1 MTRNH
6 LTMIRRLVPMLGSVL
21 WVLWFIPASFG
32 GTDNAKD
39 LPSED
44 RPILKSTAEKDKQG
58 PQRAE
63 DTPLELD
70 EAQDLPSDDKPIL
83 INSTMEK
90 VILGAKRV
98 EGAPKE
104 FKDYVFES
112 VIQAENEPWRETAD
126 EILINPGVL
135 RWHRYLR
142 ALANTPE
149 WLDIGL
155 THRMRVES
163 LTNNFRKGAPETI
176 EGIAIRTRLRVGAD
190 WKMFRVLVE
199 GQNSTD
205 IGESSNA
212 TSTLNASLLGTDR
225 MLQAFLAMKLENVFG
240 TGLRTDLHVGRMT
253 MDFGERRF
261 IARNEFRNTT
271 NTFQGVHW
279 NLAEEKV
286 WRTRAFIVSPVAET
300 FGVLQPVE
308 DTVFWGVQYEDR
320 RKPWLFFDAY
330 YFGINGGGQTLDQQ
344 RAFGTYG
351 LRYFR
356 SAEVNRLDYEGES
369 AFQKGT
375 RSGLPHFAY
384 FQHAQ
389 VGYTFNLPF
398 QPHLIA
404 LYDYASGTSN
414 PTSGKS
420 GAFDTLFGAR
430 RAELNPSG
438 IFGPFFRSNI
448 ISPGVRLEM
457 QTSRNTDVMLKWR
470 AWWLAQSKDAWV
482 GSGLQ
487 DPTGAA
493 GNYLGHDVEIR
504 ARWNWNTF
512 LALDAGF
519 SHFFKGSYIS
529 YLAQTPGN
537 PSARDSDYTYIQAE
551 LRF

>member
-1 MTRNH
+1 
-6 LTMIRRLVPMLGSVL
+6 MIRRLVLTLGAVL
-21 WVLWFIPASFG
+21 WALWFIPASFG
-32 GTDNAKD
+32 GTGEAQD
-39 LPSED
+39 LPGND
-44 RPILKSTAEKDKQG
+44 RPILKSTAEKVNQG

-70 EAQDLPSDDKPIL
+70 EAQDLPGEDRPVL

-90 VILGAKRV
+90 VKLGAKRV

-104 FKDYVFES
+104 FKDYVYEQL
-112 VIQAENEPWRETAD
+112 IQADNEPWRETAD
-126 EILINPGVL
+126 EVLINPGVL

-155 THRMRVES
+155 THRMRAES

-176 EGIAIRTRLRVGAD
+176 EGIAIRTRLRIGAD
-190 WKMFRVLVE
+190 WKMFRVLLE

-205 IGESSNA
+205 IGESSSA
-212 TSTLNASLLGTDR
+212 TSTLNPSLLGSDR
-225 MLQAFLAMKLENVFG
+225 MLQGFLAMKFENVFD
-240 TGLRTDLHVGRMT
+240 TGLRTDLHLGRMT

-286 WRTRAFIVSPVAET
+286 WRTRAFIVKPVAET
-300 FGVLQPVE
+300 FGVLEPVE
-308 DTVFWGVQYEDR
+308 DTLFWGIQYEDR
-320 RKPWLFFDAY
+320 RKPWLFLDVY
-330 YFGINGGGQTLDQQ
+330 YFGINGGQTLDQQ
-344 RAFGTYG
+344 RTFGTYG

-356 SAEVNRLDYEGES
+356 SPQVNRLDYEGES
-369 AFQKGT
+369 AFQKGKLA
-375 RSGLPHFAY
+375 GLPHFAY

-389 VGYTFNLPF
+389 VGYTLDLPF
-398 QPHLIA
+398 QPRVIA
-404 LYDYASGTSN
+404 LYDYASGTSD

-420 GAFDTLFGAR
+420 GTFDTLFGAR

-438 IFGPFFRSNI
+438 TFGPFFRSNI
-448 ISPGVRLEM
+448 ISPGVHLEM
-457 QTSRNTDVMLKWR
+457 QTSRNTDLMLRWR

-493 GNYLGHDVEIR
+493 GNYLGNTVEIR

-529 YLAQTPGN
+529 YLAQIPGN
-537 PSARDSDYTYIQAE
+537 PSADDSNYTYLQAE

>member
-1 MTRNH
+1 
-6 LTMIRRLVPMLGSVL
+6 MIRPLVVMLGAVL
-21 WVLWFIPASFG
+21 WALWFIPASFG
-32 GTDNAKD
+32 GTDEAQD
-39 LPSED
+39 MPSED
-44 RPILKSTAEKDKQG
+44 RPILKSTGEIVEQG
-58 PQRAE
+58 RQRVE
-63 DTPLELD
+63 DTPK
-70 EAQDLPSDDKPIL
+70 QF
-83 INSTMEK
+83 
-90 VILGAKRV
+90 R
-98 EGAPKE
+98 
-104 FKDYVFES
+104 DYVHEKLA
-112 VIQAENEPWRETAD
+112 QADNEPWRETAD
-126 EILINPGVL
+126 ELLINPGVL

-155 THRMRVES
+155 TQRMRVES
-163 LTNNFRKGAPETI
+163 LTNNFRKGEPETI
-176 EGIAIRTRLRVGAD
+176 EGVASRTRLRISAD
-190 WKMFRVLVE
+190 WKMFRVLLE

-205 IGESSNA
+205 INESSSV
-212 TSTLNASLLGTDR
+212 TSTLNSSLLSTDR
-225 MLQAFLAMKLENVFG
+225 MLQGFLAMKFENVFD

-253 MDFGERRF
+253 MDFGDRRF

-271 NTFQGVHW
+271 NTFQGLHW
-279 NLAEEKV
+279 NLAEEKI

-300 FGVLQPVE
+300 FGVLQPVT
-308 DTVFWGVQYEDR
+308 DTLFWGVQYEDR
-320 RKPWLFFDAY
+320 RKPWLFLDVY
-330 YFGINGGGQTLDQQ
+330 YFGINGGQTLDQQ
-344 RAFGTYG
+344 RIFGTYG

-375 RSGLPHFAY
+375 RFGLPHFAY

-389 VGYTFNLPF
+389 VGYTFDLPF
-398 QPHLIA
+398 QPRVIA
-404 LYDYASGTSN
+404 LYDYASGTSD

-420 GAFDTLFGAR
+420 GTFDTLFGAR

-457 QTSRNTDVMLKWR
+457 QTSQHTDLMLKWR

-493 GNYLGHDVEIR
+493 GNYLGQDVEIR

-512 LALDAGF
+512 LTLDAGF
-519 SHFFKGSYIS
+519 SHFFKGSYIHN
-529 YLAQTPGN
+529 LAQIPGN
-537 PSARDSDYTYIQAE
+537 PSASDSNYTYVQAE